1 MIRFLFFLKVDS
13 IQRNAQIENILL
25 LRKWSSLKVTK
36 HIFMFIF
43 IFNVKYFYT
52 TDIFII
58 YIFCFIA
65 NLKNNNI

>member
-25 LRKWSSLKVTK
+25 LRKWSGLKVTEQ
-36 HIFMFIF
+36 IFMFIF

-58 YIFCFIA
+58 YIFNVLSPI
-65 NLKNNNI
+65 